1 MSAAESGAVPPEEK
15 RHLGRER
22 WRTSRTDI
30 ALGILTVLLYIYLYL
45 PVLVIVVLAFNDSEL
60 TALPLR
66 GFTLRWFESLFQDAH
81 LMRGLLNSIV
91 IGILTVLV
99 SVPLGLMLAYTMVRM
114 VRRGSGLL
122 TTAVVL
128 PMLTPRIILAVL
140 LLVFFTSLGIRL
152 SLGTVLLGHV
162 VLVLPFTT
170 LIISARLRG
179 LDPALEEAAH
189 DLGASKFRIWW
200 EILLPLLWPAVLA
213 ASLIAFTVSFDEMV
227 VTFFTTGFESTLPVV
242 IWSMVLHGYTQEIN
256 AVGAVII
263 AVTLVLIAVALRLRG
278 DPRLE
283 V

>member
-1 MSAAESGAVPPEEK
+1 MSAAAPGTRPLEGK
-15 RHLGRER
+15 RYLGRGR
-22 WRTSRTDI
+22 RRTSRAGI
-30 ALGILTVLLYIYLYL
+30 VLGIMTVLLYIYLYL
-45 PVLVIVVLAFNDSEL
+45 PVLVMIVLAFNDSEL

-66 GFTLRWFESLFQDAH
+66 GFTLRWFESLLRDAH
-81 LMRGLLNSIV
+81 LMGGLLNSIV
-91 IGILTVLV
+91 IGIVTVLV
-99 SVPLGLMLAYTMVRM
+99 SVPLGLMLAYVMVRL

-122 TTAVVL
+122 TAAIVL

-140 LLVFFTSLGIRL
+140 LLLFFTSLGIRL

-179 LDPALEEAAH
+179 LDPALEEAAR
-189 DLGASKFRIWW
+189 DLGASKFRVWW

-227 VTFFTTGFESTLPVV
+227 VTFFTTGIESTLPVV
-242 IWSMVLHGYTQEIN
+242 IWSMVRHGYTQEIN

-263 AVTLVLIAVALRLRG
+263 AVTLVLIAVAHRLRG
-278 DPRLE
+278 DTRLE